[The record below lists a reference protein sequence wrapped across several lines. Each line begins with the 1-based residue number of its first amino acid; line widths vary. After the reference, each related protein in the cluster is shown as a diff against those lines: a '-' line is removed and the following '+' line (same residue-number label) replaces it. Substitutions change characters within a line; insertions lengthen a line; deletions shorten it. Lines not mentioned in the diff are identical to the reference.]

1 MSEDNEK
8 IIFDNFH
15 MIVIEVNISQTSL
28 IAILCAVCGGI
39 TVFFFLLLSIMF
51 YPTLGPAEWRQNA
64 Q

>member
-28 IAILCAVCGGI
+28 IALLCAVCGGI
-39 TVFFFLLLSIMF
+39 TVFLLLSIMF
-51 YPTLGPAEWRQNA
+51 YPTLGPSEWRQNA